1 MKFIFLLLATLIFT
15 EDIYDYENIL
25 TKDPKVSVNFLF
37 DDKTFSSS
45 SNKAFDNYF
54 NTFYETELPLYNGAL
69 MSCHIPNKISL
80 SHSTNDLNE
89 SSLIT
94 NISLNYGYIFLRE
107 VSALCFNSFEDKW
120 YYKLCPTR
128 KAVQTLSY
136 NKIDEKT
143 GKLKRPYIYLWD
155 DNFLASPYWDRL
167 LDELIATGRPFQ
179 FRQGLDERLLAQN
192 RRGEEMADKLSKAN
206 YHGDFI
212 FAFDN
217 WFDRNIIVKALKIW
231 KYYCPKKETK
241 FYLLDQARNDTN
253 AF

>member
-1 MKFIFLLLATLIFT
+1 MKFIFLLLATFIFT

-143 GKLKRPYIYLWD
+143 GKEVKEVNYLGFGMNYTNLSSAEVLYINETGD
-155 DNFLASPYWDRL
+155 IDAIDILANSK
-167 LDELIATGRPFQ
+167 
-179 FRQGLDERLLAQN
+179 LLAPLVVIK
-192 RRGEEMADKLSKAN
+192 DKMVKIYNNEYRFYLSDIN
-206 YHGDFI
+206 D
-212 FAFDN
+212 
-217 WFDRNIIVKALKIW
+217 
-231 KYYCPKKETK
+231 PKK
-241 FYLLDQARNDTN
+241 